1 MLYYSI
7 HGLYLQEKA
16 VDLKASFMYTV
27 YVMGVNGIKYLKGL
41 VYGLIFGSTS
51 VIPGISA
58 GTLAIFLNIYEKF
71 FTMASFKNVK
81 KNLQFLAAFCFG
93 CACGIFSISNIIMF
107 LLERFGQVMY
117 FSFIGLILGM
127 IPMIYVRARS
137 EKIKIRNVFIF
148 ILSLLLMLI
157 IAVTGSDN
165 LTNQTL
171 EQLGGITIP
180 ILTWLFVA
188 GMISAVALLIPG
200 ISGAVVMLIFGAYT
214 VFVEAVSTFNVII
227 LAVLGAGMVAG
238 CLAGIKIIKIMLRS
252 YSQALYSS
260 ILGLILGSVFV
271 IYPGFSFDV
280 TGFLSVAFAACFAV
294 LAYFFSKRA

>member
-1 MLYYSI
+1 M
-7 HGLYLQEKA
+7 EVK
-16 VDLKASFMYTV
+16 
-27 YVMGVNGIKYLKGL
+27 GIKYLKGL
-41 VYGLIFGSTS
+41 AYGLIFGSTS

-71 FTMASFKNVK
+71 FTLASFKNVK
-81 KNLQFLAAFCFG
+81 MNLQFLTAFCFG

-107 LLERFGQVMY
+107 LLDRFGQVMY

-127 IPMIYVRARS
+127 IPMIYVRASS
-137 EKIKIRNVFIF
+137 EKIKMRNVFIF

-157 IAVTGSDN
+157 IAVTGSEN

-227 LAVLGAGMVAG
+227 LAVLGAGMVVG

-280 TGFLSVAFAACFAV
+280 TGLLSVVFAAGFAV